1 MTRYVGAAAVAGDAA
16 SWSASSSAAPLH
28 TQMRKVIQAVQK
40 AGQKKD
46 GTWRVEFGALN
57 AQAGSQFE
65 VRAQCRSPLSW
76 LDGKTEHKG

>member
-1 MTRYVGAAAVAGDAA
+1 
-16 SWSASSSAAPLH
+16 
-28 TQMRKVIQAVQK
+28 MRKVIQAVQK